1 MIAGAVYAGFK
12 FIISPK
18 STSSSSVSRKKK
30 TSPLDLSEQPNL
42 KKNANSES
50 AEEADMEWIPDHI
63 KHTLKK
69 TSDKKKKND

>member
-1 MIAGAVYAGFK
+1 MIVGAAYAGFK

-18 STSSSSVSRKKK
+18 STPSSASVSRKKK
-30 TSPLDLSEQPNL
+30 PVSLDSSEQKL
-42 KKNANSES
+42 KKSANSDS